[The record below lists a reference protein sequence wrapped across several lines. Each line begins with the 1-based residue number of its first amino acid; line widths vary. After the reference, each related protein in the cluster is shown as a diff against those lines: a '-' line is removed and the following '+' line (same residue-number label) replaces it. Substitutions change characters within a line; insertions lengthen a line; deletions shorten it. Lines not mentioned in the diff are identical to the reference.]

1 MNGFCRGQQKV
12 NEILERAKVRSK
24 AMVDSYLKQREEL
37 KKLQLEFTVAGF
49 GLALLGWYEAYKSS
63 VSFGRVEFVALDTQ
77 RWVDNM
83 HANVGG
89 LKSTIST
96 TFDQL
101 HTASDEL
108 RWKMAELKASVAV
121 ADMNREVEYREI
133 SSLVVRSD
141 VRYNRPDTILK
152 KKFQFFY

>member
-1 MNGFCRGQQKV
+1 
-12 NEILERAKVRSK
+12 
-24 AMVDSYLKQREEL
+24 
-37 KKLQLEFTVAGF
+37 
-49 GLALLGWYEAYKSS
+49 
-63 VSFGRVEFVALDTQ
+63 
-77 RWVDNM
+77 M
-83 HANVGG
+83 HSNVGR
-89 LKSTIST
+89 LKLTIST

-108 RWKMAELKASVAV
+108 RWKMAELEASVVV